1 MKKRLMLILLAVLS
15 LCLAFSMVS
24 CGDEENPDGDVE
36 LDENGFCVGEH
47 DFGEWTVTKNPT
59 CQGNGE
65 EAKICKNCPMK
76 ETREIEVDDKKE
88 CDFTGWAT
96 ALEPECTTDGIS
108 ARICRV
114 CDNIEAKPI
123 NKLGHD
129 FGDGTYTVIDE
140 VTCTTDGLQRRIC
153 RTCEFNDDKV
163 VPMLNHPED
172 KLDILNALAPTEIDD
187 GWTTGIYCFECKTQ
201 LIESYTVPALGTGEL
216 ANITKS
222 SNINFWVIANGGERL
237 PQEEYGGGY
246 GTNRGNLSD
255 GNYSTKS
262 SGGKS
267 ANNSYTFE
275 WAAEQYITDIKV
287 WCNIEGLFKNDQLSI
302 ILYDYEGKVTYKS
315 DVIDVSKTVN
325 YNFENI
331 NKFAQ
336 KVEIVLR
343 TPNPGGYNGYNYLYE
358 VEIYA
363 PATEE

>member
-24 CGDEENPDGDVE
+24 CGDEEGSDGDVE

-47 DFGEWTVTKNPT
+47 VYGEWTVTKNPT
-59 CQGNGE
+59 CQGDGE
-65 EAKICKNCPMK
+65 EARICKNCPKK
-76 ETREIEVDDKKE
+76 ETRDIKVDDKRD

-96 ALEPECTTDGIS
+96 ALEPNCTEDGVS

-123 NKLGHD
+123 SALGHD
-129 FGDGTYTVIDE
+129 YGDGSYTTIDE
-140 VTCTTDGLQRRIC
+140 VTCTTDGLERRIC
-153 RTCEFNDDKV
+153 RTCEFNDERV
-163 VPMLNHPED
+163 VPMLNHPSD
-172 KLDILNALAPTEIDD
+172 KLDILEAQEPTETDE
-187 GWTTGIYCFECKTQ
+187 GWTRGVYCFACKTQ
-201 LIESYTVPALGTGEL
+201 LVESYIVPALGTGEL

-222 SNINFWVIANGGERL
+222 SNINFWMILANGEKKL
-237 PQEEYGGGY
+237 QEDYGGGY
-246 GTNRGNLSD
+246 GTNKGNLFD
-255 GNYSTKS
+255 GKYDTRS

-267 ANNSYTFE
+267 ADNSYTFE
-275 WAAEQYITDIKV
+275 WTAEQYINSIKV
-287 WCNIEGLFKNDQLSI
+287 WCNIEGTFKNDQLSI
-302 ILYDYEGKVTYKS
+302 ILYDSAGNVTYKS

-343 TPNPGGYNGYNYLYE
+343 TPNPGGYSGHNYLYE